1 MSFDISLKRNS
12 LREREREREGVQKYV
27 ILLFH
32 EFKLERS
39 TPDWT
44 AIRAR
49 REKARSLPGATS
61 NHDES
66 FDCDPR
72 PPCLANSCR
81 FPGRATSDCLSIRRD
96 AIGRRMEFG
105 RKRGEKCPRRSLI
118 YGDREIE
125 PSPSSRPSSR
135 RLSFYPPTGEEKKRN
150 GKYAACPPIFRVSK
164 SIFLPLRV
172 PCTAR
177 SARL

>member
-1 MSFDISLKRNS
+1 MSFDSLKRNS

-81 FPGRATSDCLSIRRD
+81 FPGRATSDCLSIRD

-105 RKRGEKCPRRSLI
+105 RKRGEKVSKTFLDLRRSRDRAFPILPPI
-118 YGDREIE
+118 LAPSIFLSPDGGGEEEKREIRGL
-125 PSPSSRPSSR
+125 SSH
-135 RLSFYPPTGEEKKRN
+135 
-150 GKYAACPPIFRVSK
+150 VSK

-172 PCTAR
+172 PCTAS